1 MLLSTGQGCS
11 PVGARGERA
20 ARAGGKAWVHLSP
33 ASGLSGLV
41 LGAHLLT
48 ACSLSPQY
56 MGCIEIL
63 RSMRSLDFNTR
74 TQVTR

>member
-1 MLLSTGQGCS
+1 MLPSTGAGLQPSGDE
-11 PVGARGERA
+11 RRERA
-20 ARAGGKAWVHLSP
+20 LAGGRAWVRLSP
-33 ASGLSGLV
+33 RTL
-41 LGAHLLT
+41 LGWCLGPPVLT

-56 MGCIEIL
+56 MGCIEVL